1 MARLPFPRRI
11 LKLFH
16 PEGIPWPGTAFYN
29 WISATDI
36 FRRSYAKVAGD
47 VAQHCSS
54 GRLLDIGTGPGWLLL
69 AIQEEAASLQPTGLD
84 ISAAM
89 VAKARENVA
98 AAGLGGRIEVREG
111 SAERLPFEDA
121 SFDIVVSTGSIHHWK
136 NPVAGVDEIHRVLK
150 PGGWALLYDILSD
163 TPAEVL
169 RAARREFG
177 RFRVLMLWLH
187 AFEEPF
193 YDRRNFARLGL
204 DSRFQS
210 GETRFFGVLC
220 CLTLRKESHA

>member
-1 MARLPFPRRI
+1 MARLSFPRRI

-16 PEGIPWPGTAFYN
+16 PEGIPWPGTAFYDR
-29 WISATDI
+29 ISATDI
-36 FRRSYAKVAGD
+36 FRRSYARVARD
-47 VAQHCSS
+47 IAQHCAS
-54 GRLLDIGTGPGWLLL
+54 GRLLDIGTGPGRLLL
-69 AIQEEAASLQPTGLD
+69 ALQAEAPALQITGLD

-89 VAKARENVA
+89 AAKARENLA
-98 AAGLGGRIEVREG
+98 AAGLAGQIEIQEG
-111 SAERLPFEDA
+111 SADRLPFEPA
-121 SFDIVVSTGSIHHWK
+121 SFDVVVSTGSIHHWK
-136 NPVAGVDEIHRVLK
+136 ASVAGVDEVHRALK

-177 RFRVLMLWLH
+177 RLRVLMLWLH

-193 YDRRNFARLGL
+193 YAHENFARLGL

-210 GETRFFGVLC
+210 GETRFVGVLC
-220 CLTLRKESHA
+220 CLTLRKDSHA